1 MAVTEISPDLHT
13 LCLRYAM
20 PVGRGYGGDHLGA
33 VAGNAFDFVLAAHHE
48 AGDVLQEYQ
57 WNLALAAQ
65 LDEVRAFLRRF
76 GKQDAVIGDDA
87 YRHAVYVG
95 ESGNQRG
102 AVAGLEF
109 IEFRTVDDEMGRA
122 QVGTPVTNAHSVCRL
137 LIEKKK
143 QH

>member
-33 VAGNAFDFVLAAHHE
+33 VAGNAFVFVLAAHPE

-76 GKQDAVIGDDA
+76 GKQDAVI
-87 YRHAVYVG
+87 RSEEHTS
-95 ESGNQRG
+95 E
-102 AVAGLEF
+102 L
-109 IEFRTVDDEMGRA
+109 T
-122 QVGTPVTNAHSVCRL
+122 VTNAHLVCRL
-137 LIEKKK
+137 LIEKKNSTHHNMLAHYK
-143 QH
+143 TS